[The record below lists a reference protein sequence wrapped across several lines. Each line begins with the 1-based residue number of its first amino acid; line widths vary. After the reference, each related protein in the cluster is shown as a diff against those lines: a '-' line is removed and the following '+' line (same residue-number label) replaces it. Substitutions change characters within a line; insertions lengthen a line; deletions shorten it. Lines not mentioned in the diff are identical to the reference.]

1 MAQLFEFTD
10 IKSLTLR
17 NRFIR
22 SATWEGMADDCG
34 ACTPQLTDF
43 FCTLARGEVGLI
55 ITGHAYVNK
64 AGQARPLQLGAH
76 NDSLL
81 PGLEKMVQSVHDDG
95 GKIALQLSHSGCYA
109 ATEITGLDVY
119 APSSGENETGQIIR
133 EMTHEQIRQV
143 VADFSESAA
152 RAQKAGFDAVQIHA
166 AHGYLLSQFLS
177 PTHNRR
183 KDEYGGDLENRARIL
198 LEVVT
203 SVRQAVGAEYP
214 ILIKINSEDF
224 EEGGFTKEEMIQVAI
239 SLEKAGVDAM
249 ELSGGTRNSGRNIPF
264 RLGRL
269 DNEEDEVYYREAAK
283 LYKEKIS
290 VPLLLVGGFRSYSV
304 AEMLVTERLTDYV
317 SLSRPLVRE
326 PDLVRRWQSGDTRK
340 ATCISCNLC
349 YKPALEGKGI
359 RCVVEEALKSKK
371 NLNPA
376 ARKDDV

>member
-1 MAQLFEFTD
+1 MAKLFEFTD

-34 ACTPQLTDF
+34 ACTPELSDF
-43 FCTLARGEVGLI
+43 FCTLAQGEVGLI

-64 AGQARPLQLGAH
+64 AGQARLRQLGAD

-81 PGLEKMVQSVHDDG
+81 PELEKMVQSVHGNG
-95 GKIALQLSHSGCYA
+95 GKIALQLSHAGCYA

-133 EMTHEQIRQV
+133 EMTHEEIRKV

-183 KDEYGGDLENRARIL
+183 KDEYGGELENRARIL

-203 SVRQAVGAEYP
+203 SVRQAVGPEYP

-269 DNEEDEVYYREAAK
+269 DNEADEVYYREAAK

-326 PDLVRRWQSGDTRK
+326 PDLIQRWKSGDKRK

-359 RCVVEEALKSKK
+359 RCVVEEALKSKQIG
-371 NLNPA
+371 NPA
-376 ARKDDV
+376 

>member
-1 MAQLFEFTD
+1 MDTLFEFTT
-10 IKSLTLR
+10 INSLNLK

-22 SATWEGMADDCG
+22 SATWEGMADDYG
-34 ACTPQLTDF
+34 ACTPELADF
-43 FCTLARGEVGLI
+43 YCTLAQGEIGLI
-55 ITGHAYVNK
+55 ITSHAYVNK

-76 NDSLL
+76 KDSLL
-81 PGLEKMVQSVHDDG
+81 PELEKMVQSVHDNG
-95 GKIALQLSHSGCYA
+95 GKIALQLSHAGCYA
-109 ATEITGLDVY
+109 ASEITGLDVY
-119 APSSGENETGQIIR
+119 APSTGKNETGQIIK
-133 EMTHEQIRQV
+133 ELTHKEIRQIV
-143 VADFSESAA
+143 VDFSKSAA

-177 PTHNRR
+177 PTHNKR
-183 KDEYGGDLENRARIL
+183 KDQYGGNLENRARIL
-198 LEVVT
+198 LDVVT
-203 SVRQAVGAEYP
+203 SVRLAVGVEYP

-224 EEGGFTKEEMIQVAI
+224 EKGGFTKEEMIQVAI

-283 LYKEKIS
+283 LYKEEIS

-326 PDLVRRWQSGDTRK
+326 PDLIRRWNSGDKRK

-359 RCVVEEALKSKK
+359 RCVVEETLKSK
-371 NLNPA
+371 
-376 ARKDDV
+376 

>member
-1 MAQLFEFTD
+1 MDKLFEVTT
-10 IKSLTLR
+10 IKSLNLR

-34 ACTPQLTDF
+34 ACTPQLADF

-76 NDSLL
+76 NDNLL
-81 PGLEKMVQSVHDDG
+81 PGLEKLVQSVHDNG
-95 GKIALQLSHSGCYA
+95 GKIALQLSHAGCYA

-133 EMTHEQIRQV
+133 EMTHEEIRKV

-177 PTHNRR
+177 PTHNKR
-183 KDEYGGDLENRARIL
+183 KDEYGGELENRARIL
-198 LEVVT
+198 LEVVK
-203 SVRQAVGAEYP
+203 SVRQAVGADYP
-214 ILIKINSEDF
+214 ILIKINSEDY

-239 SLEKAGVDAM
+239 TLEKAGVDAI
-249 ELSGGTRNSGRNIPF
+249 ELSGGTRNSGRNIPI

-304 AEMLVTERLTDYV
+304 AERLMTERLTDYV

-326 PDLVRRWQSGDTRK
+326 PDLIQRWKSGDKRK
-340 ATCISCNLC
+340 TTCISCNLC

-359 RCVVEEALKSKK
+359 RCVVEEALK
-371 NLNPA
+371 
-376 ARKDDV
+376 RT

>member
-1 MAQLFEFTD
+1 MAKLFESTN
-10 IKSLTLR
+10 IKSLNLG

-34 ACTPQLTDF
+34 ACTPELADF
-43 FCTLARGEVGLI
+43 FCKLAQGEVGLI

-64 AGQARPLQLGAH
+64 AGQARLRQLGAD

-81 PGLEKMVQSVHDDG
+81 PGLEKMVKSVHDNC
-95 GKIALQLSHSGCYA
+95 GKIALQLSHAGCYA
-109 ATEITGLDVY
+109 ASEITGLDVY

-133 EMTHEQIRQV
+133 EMTHEQIRKV

-152 RAQKAGFDAVQIHA
+152 RAQKAGFDAIQIHA

-183 KDEYGGDLENRARIL
+183 KDDYGGELENRARIL
-198 LEVVT
+198 LEVVK
-203 SVRQAVGAEYP
+203 SVRQAVGPEYP

-224 EEGGFTKEEMIQVAI
+224 QEGGFTKEEMIQVAI
-239 SLEKAGVDAM
+239 SLEKAGVDAI
-249 ELSGGTRNSGRNIPF
+249 ELSGGNRDSGRFVPF
-264 RLGRL
+264 RPGRL
-269 DNEEDEVYYREAAK
+269 DNEADEVYYREAARH
-283 LYKEKIS
+283 YKDKIN
-290 VPLLLVGGFRSYSV
+290 VPLILVGGIRSYSV

-326 PDLVRRWQSGDTRK
+326 PDLVQRWRSGDKRK

-359 RCVVEEALKSKK
+359 RCVVEEALKSK
-371 NLNPA
+371 
-376 ARKDDV
+376 

>member
-1 MAQLFEFTD
+1 MAKLFEFTD

-22 SATWEGMADDCG
+22 SATWEGMADDGG
-34 ACTPQLTDF
+34 AGTLELADF
-43 FCTLARGEVGLI
+43 FGTLAQGEVGLI
-55 ITGHAYVNK
+55 VTGHAYVNK
-64 AGQARPLQLGAH
+64 AGQARLRQLGAD
-76 NDSLL
+76 NDSLI
-81 PGLEKMVQSVHDDG
+81 PGLEKIVKSVHDNG
-95 GKIALQLSHSGCYA
+95 GKIALQLSHAGCYA
-109 ATEITGLDVY
+109 ATEITGLDIY
-119 APSSGENETGQIIR
+119 APSSGANETGQIIR
-133 EMTHEQIRQV
+133 EMTPEEIRQV
-143 VADFSESAA
+143 VADFSRSAA

-177 PTHNRR
+177 PTHNKR
-183 KDEYGGDLENRARIL
+183 KDEYGGNLENRARIL

-203 SVRQAVGAEYP
+203 GVRQAVGADYP

-249 ELSGGTRNSGRNIPF
+249 ELSGGTRNSGRNSPF

-290 VPLLLVGGFRSYSV
+290 VPLILVGGVRSYPV
-304 AEMLVTERLTDYV
+304 AEMLVTEGLTDYV

-326 PDLVRRWQSGDTRK
+326 PDLIQRWKSVDKRK

-359 RCVVEEALKSKK
+359 RCVVEEALQRKQKG
-371 NLNPA
+371 NPE
-376 ARKDDV
+376 